1 MRTGFGQGS
10 KDMTNISPQ
19 DKSGWQ
25 FWVDRGGTFTD
36 LVARSPSGDLHTHK
50 LLSENPESYADAAL
64 QGMRDI
70 LGLAGD
76 AALPAAMIDAVKMG
90 TTVATNALLERKG
103 DATLLV
109 VTKGFRDQLRIAY
122 QARPR
127 LFDREIILP
136 EMLYSRIEEVIERVD
151 AADNVLIPLDL
162 DDLAPRLQAAFD
174 TGIRAIAIVL
184 MHGYRV
190 PAHEI
195 AIADLAAKIGYT
207 QISTS
212 HGTSPMIKFVG
223 RGDTTVADAYLS
235 PILRRYIDRLAAD
248 IDQSGGTKLQLMQSN
263 GGLTD
268 ASLFQGKDA
277 ILSGPAGGIVGAVK
291 TAEQAG
297 FDKVITFDMGGTSTD
312 VAHYESGYERVF
324 DTVVAGVRINAPM
337 LLIHTVAAGG
347 GSICRFDQ
355 GRFQVGPQSA
365 GANPGPACY
374 RRGGPLAVTDC
385 NVMLGKLQP
394 QHFPHVFGPNQD
406 EALDATPVRAVFA
419 ALARQVEAETGMVRS
434 GEEIASGFL
443 RIAVENMA
451 NAIKKISVQR
461 GYDVT
466 DYALQCFG
474 GAGGQH
480 ACLIADVLGMK
491 TVLIHPFAGV
501 LSAYGMGL
509 ADVTALRERSVEADL
524 DISLI
529 TQLRNDLNDLAIQ
542 AEAELAH
549 QDVTPERIVT
559 HLFVHLRYDG
569 SDTALGVPFDDIA
582 SMTAAF
588 EAAYQARFGFLMPE
602 KGLVAATISVES
614 IGRNFDVET
623 MTQAVVDE
631 VPNPLDTVSS
641 YMDGAAMQ
649 TPVFDR
655 SAIGV
660 GQKIMGPALII
671 EATGT
676 NVIEPGWQAEMT
688 ALGNLVVRRV
698 VAVAAR
704 VAIGTDCDPVML
716 EVFNNLFMSIAEQ
729 MGYTLQNTA
738 LSVNVK
744 ERLDF
749 SCAIFDPT
757 GALIAN
763 APHMP
768 VHLGSMGESVRA
780 VIRSNAGNINAGDAF
795 VLNNPYNG
803 GTHLP
808 DITVVTPVF
817 DDDNKTILFFVAS
830 RGHHPDVGGRTPG
843 SAPPDSRHIEEEGV
857 LIDNFKLVD
866 AGIYLEAEMR
876 AILDNAK
883 YPARNT
889 DQNIADLRA
898 QLAANEK
905 GLRELY
911 KMVGHYG
918 LNTVQAYM
926 GHVQDNAEESVRRV
940 IDVLKDGSYTYPM
953 DNGQQVAVNI
963 SIDKAN
969 RSALVDF
976 TGTSKQGDNNFNAPA
991 AVCRAAVM
999 YVFRT
1004 LVDDNIPMNEGCL
1017 KPVEIILPD
1026 DCMLRAR
1033 YPAAVIAG
1041 NVETS
1046 QIVTDTLYG
1055 ALGVM
1060 AASQGTMNNFFYG
1073 NATYQYY
1080 ETLCGGSGAGP
1091 GFNGT
1096 DAVHT
1101 HMTNS
1106 RLTDPEVLEWRYPVL
1121 LESFEIRQGSGGKGE
1136 FNGGNG
1142 ARRRLRFL
1150 QDMEAVILANH
1161 RIIPPYGMA
1170 GGDDGAVAN
1179 NWVERQDG
1187 TVETLTSTD
1196 IRAMRVGDVFVIE
1209 TPGGGGYGKPKSA
1222 KNN

>member
-1 MRTGFGQGS
+1 MEITKKTQQQN
-10 KDMTNISPQ
+10 KL
-19 DKSGWQ
+19 GWQ

-36 LVARSPSGDLHTHK
+36 LVARRPDGQLLTHK
-50 LLSENPESYADAAL
+50 LLSENPEAYKDAAL
-64 QGMRDI
+64 QGMRDLLNI
-70 LGLAGD
+70 ARE
-76 AALPAAMIDAVKMG
+76 APLPVNAIDAVKMG

-103 DATLLV
+103 DATILV

-127 LFDREIILP
+127 LFDKKIILP
-136 EMLYSRIEEVIERVD
+136 EMLYERIEEVTERID
-151 AADNVLIPLDL
+151 ANDNIITPLNL
-162 DDLAPRLQAAFD
+162 DDLAPRLRAAFD
-174 TGIRAIAIVL
+174 DGIRAIAIVL
-184 MHGYRV
+184 MHGYRM
-190 PAHEI
+190 PAHEL
-195 AIADLAAKIGYT
+195 AIADLSRSIGFT

-235 PILRRYIDRLAAD
+235 PILRRYIDVLACD
-248 IDQSGGTKLQLMQSN
+248 INQSKGAKLQLMQSN
-263 GGLTD
+263 GGLTG
-268 ASLFQGKDA
+268 AGLFQGKNA

-291 TAEQAG
+291 TAKQAG
-297 FDKVITFDMGGTSTD
+297 FNKIITFDMGGTSTD
-312 VAHYESGYERVF
+312 VAHYKKAYERVF
-324 DTVVAGVRINAPM
+324 DSVVAGIRIHAPM

-355 GRFQVGPQSA
+355 GRFQVGPESA

-385 NVMLGKLQP
+385 NAMLGKLQP
-394 QHFPHVFGPNQD
+394 KYFPHVFGPDQNEPFD
-406 EALDATPVRAVFA
+406 VAPVCDGFSK
-419 ALARQVEAETGMVRS
+419 LAIKVEAETGIKRS

-443 RIAVENMA
+443 RVAVENMA

-466 DYALQCFG
+466 EYALQCFG

-509 ADVTALRERSVEADL
+509 ADVTALRERSIETGL
-524 DISLI
+524 DATILARI
-529 TQLRNDLNDLAIQ
+529 RRELDDLAGQ
-542 AEAELAH
+542 SVSELTG
-549 QDVTPERIVT
+549 QDIDSQRIET
-559 HLFVHLRYDG
+559 HCFVHLRYEG
-569 SDTALGVPFDDIA
+569 SDTALAVAFGPIGD
-582 SMTAAF
+582 MTKEF
-588 EAAYQARFGFLMPE
+588 ETAYQLRFGFLMPN

-614 IGRNFDVET
+614 IGRNFDIESNVILPVDRALET
-623 MTQAVVDE
+623 
-631 VPNPLDTVSS
+631 LDIVQC
-641 YMDGAAMQ
+641 YMDGRFVDTPIYARDQIAA
-649 TPVFDR
+649 
-655 SAIGV
+655 
-660 GQKIMGPALII
+660 GQLLMGPALIT
-671 EATGT
+671 ESTGT
-676 NVIEPGWQAEMT
+676 NVIEPGWQVEMT
-688 ALGNLVVRRV
+688 AIGNLVVRRV
-698 VAVAAR
+698 EALATRVAV
-704 VAIGTDCDPVML
+704 GTNCDPVML

-749 SCAIFDPT
+749 SCAVFDPS

-768 VHLGSMGESVRA
+768 VHLGSMGESVQA
-780 VIRSNAGNINAGDAF
+780 VIRSNNENINPGDAF

-808 DITVVTPVF
+808 DITVISPVF
-817 DDDNKTILFFVAS
+817 DEDGENVLFFVAS

-843 SAPPDSRHIEEEGV
+843 SAPPDSKHIEEEGV

-866 AGIYLEAEMR
+866 AGTYREQEIRE
-876 AILDNAK
+876 ILDSAK

-905 GLRELY
+905 GVRELH

-918 LNTVQAYM
+918 LETVIAYM
-926 GHVQDNAEESVRRV
+926 GYVQDNAEESVRRV
-940 IDVLKDGSYTYPM
+940 IDVLKDGNFTYPM
-953 DNGQQVAVNI
+953 DNGQQVKVTI
-963 SIDKAN
+963 SIHKST
-969 RSALVDF
+969 RSAVVDF
-976 TGTSKQGDNNFNAPA
+976 TGTSKQGANNFNAPA
-991 AVCRAAVM
+991 AVCRAAVL

-1004 LVDDNIPMNEGCL
+1004 LVVDDIPMNEGCL
-1017 KPVEIILPD
+1017 KPIDIILPD
-1026 DCMLRAR
+1026 DCMLRAQ

-1073 NATYQYY
+1073 NATHQYY

-1091 GFNGT
+1091 DFDGT

-1106 RLTDPEVLEWRYPVL
+1106 RLTDPEILEWRYPVL
-1121 LESFEIRQGSGGKGE
+1121 LESFEIRQGSGGAGRHH
-1136 FNGGNG
+1136 GGNG
-1142 ARRRLRFL
+1142 VRRRLRFL
-1150 QDMEAVILANH
+1150 EDMEAVILANH
-1161 RIIPPYGMA
+1161 RIVPPYGMN
-1170 GGDDGAVAN
+1170 GGADGAVGH
-1179 NWVERQDG
+1179 NWVERTDG
-1187 TVETLTSTD
+1187 STEYLTATD
-1196 IRAMRVGDVFVIE
+1196 IRSMKNGDVFVIE
-1209 TPGGGGYGKPKSA
+1209 TPGGGGFGAPYKTIK
-1222 KNN
+1222 

>member
-1 MRTGFGQGS
+1 MN
-10 KDMTNISPQ
+10 DMTA
-19 DKSGWQ
+19 DGKSGWQ

-36 LVARSPSGDLHTHK
+36 LVACDPEGRLVTHK
-50 LLSENPESYADAAL
+50 LLSENPEAYDDAAL
-64 QGMRDI
+64 QGMRDMM
-70 LGLAGD
+70 GLAAD
-76 AALPAAMIDAVKMG
+76 APLPAAQIDAIKMG

-103 DATLLV
+103 DRTLLV
-109 VTKGFRDQLRIAY
+109 VTRGFRDQLRIAY

-127 LFDREIILP
+127 LFDQHIVLP
-136 EMLYSRIEEVIERVD
+136 EMLYERIEEVTERVD
-151 AADNVLIPLDL
+151 AKDNILIPLDL
-162 DDLAPRLQAAFD
+162 DDLEPRLQHAYD
-174 TGIRAIAIVL
+174 DGMRAIAIVL

-190 PAHEI
+190 TVHEEKI
-195 AIADLAAKIGYT
+195 AALAKKIGFT

-248 IDQSGGTKLQLMQSN
+248 LDKGAPTKLQMMQSN

-268 ASLFQGKDA
+268 AALFQGKDA

-291 TAEQAG
+291 TANQAG

-312 VAHYESGYERVF
+312 VAHFDGAYERVF
-324 DTVVAGVRINAPM
+324 DTMVAGVRIYAPM

-347 GSICRFDQ
+347 GSLCRFDN
-355 GRFQVGPQSA
+355 GRFQVGPESA

-394 QHFPHVFGPNQD
+394 KFFPSVFGPDQN
-406 EALDATPVRAVFA
+406 APLDAAPVHQKFAELADEVAQTTGVRMTP
-419 ALARQVEAETGMVRS
+419 EA
-434 GEEIASGFL
+434 IANGFL
-443 RIAVENMA
+443 KIAVENMA

-480 ACLIADVLGMK
+480 ACLIADVLGMT

-509 ADVTALRERSVEADL
+509 ADVTALREKSVESA
-524 DISLI
+524 
-529 TQLRNDLNDLAIQ
+529 LNDAMLGVL
-542 AEAELAH
+542 EAELNQLASETKTELAG
-549 QDVTPERIVT
+549 QDIAPDQIETR
-559 HLFVHLRYDG
+559 LFVHLRYEG
-569 SDTALGVPFDDIA
+569 SDTAIAVPFGKV
-582 SMTAAF
+582 AAMQAAYD
-588 EAAYQARFGFLMPE
+588 AAYQSRFGFLMPD
-602 KGLVAATISVES
+602 KGLVAAMVSVES
-614 IGRNFDVET
+614 IGHTFSL
-623 MTQAVVDE
+623 AASHI
-631 VPNPLDTVSS
+631 P
-641 YMDGAAMQ
+641 DGAKAPQADDVITAYMADEFME
-649 TPVFDR
+649 TPVYQRDKIL
-655 SAIGV
+655 A
-660 GQKIMGPALII
+660 GQRISGPALVI

-676 NVIEPGWQAEMT
+676 NVIEPGWEAEMT
-688 ALGNLVVRRV
+688 SLGNLVLRRV
-698 VAVAAR
+698 VALERR

-749 SCAIFDPT
+749 SCAIFDAS

-780 VIRSNAGNINAGDAF
+780 VLRDNAGAIAPGDAY

-817 DDDNKTILFFVAS
+817 ESADSDRILFFVAS

-843 SAPPDSRHIEEEGV
+843 SAPPDSAHIVEEGV
-857 LIDNFKLVD
+857 LINNFKLVD
-866 AGIYLEAEMR
+866 QGTYREDEMR
-876 AILDNAK
+876 AILTGAK
-883 YPARNT
+883 YPARNP

-905 GLRELY
+905 GVRELH
-911 KMVGHYG
+911 KMVGQYG
-918 LNTVQAYM
+918 LDTVTAYM

-940 IDVLKDGSYTYPM
+940 IDRLKTGTFTYPM
-953 DNGQQVAVNI
+953 DNGQQVKVTI
-963 SIDKAN
+963 SINKKD
-969 RSALVDF
+969 RSAVVDF
-976 TGTSKQGDNNFNAPA
+976 TGTSPQNANNFNAPA
-991 AVCRAAVM
+991 AVCRAAVL

-1004 LVDDNIPMNEGCL
+1004 LVAEDIPMNEGCL
-1017 KPVEIILPD
+1017 KPVEIILPE
-1026 DCMLRAR
+1026 DCMLNAQ

-1060 AASQGTMNNFFYG
+1060 AAAQGTMNNFFYG

-1091 GFNGT
+1091 DFDGT

-1121 LESFEIRQGSGGKGE
+1121 LESFEIRHGSGGTGAHH
-1136 FNGGNG
+1136 GGNG
-1142 ARRRLRFL
+1142 VRRRLRFL
-1150 QDMEAVILANH
+1150 EEMEAVILANH
-1161 RIIPPYGMA
+1161 RIVPPYGMN
-1170 GGDDGAVAN
+1170 GGAPGAVGR
-1179 NWVERQDG
+1179 NWVERTDG
-1187 TVETLTSTD
+1187 SVDAFGATD
-1196 IRAMRVGDVFVIE
+1196 YRQMAPGDVFVIE
-1209 TPGGGGYGKPKSA
+1209 TPGGGGFGKRVNK
-1222 KNN
+1222 

>member
-1 MRTGFGQGS
+1 MDGLVGKETA
-10 KDMTNISPQ
+10 
-19 DKSGWQ
+19 GWQ

-36 LVARSPSGDLHTHK
+36 VVARTPDGTLKTHK
-50 LLSENPESYADAAL
+50 LLSENPEAYDDAAL
-64 QGMRDI
+64 QGIRD
-70 LGLAGD
+70 LLQLAPTD
-76 AALPAAMIDAVKMG
+76 AIPEDAIDAVKMG

-103 DATLLV
+103 DRTLLV

-127 LFDREIILP
+127 LFDMHIKLP
-136 EMLYSRIEEVIERVD
+136 EMLYERIEEADERVTAKD
-151 AADNVLIPLDL
+151 EVLRPLDL

-174 TGIRAIAIVL
+174 DGIRSIAIVL

-190 PAHEI
+190 QAHEI
-195 AIADLAAKIGYT
+195 MIADLARKIGFS

-212 HGTSPMIKFVG
+212 HETSSMIKFVG

-235 PILRRYIDRLAAD
+235 PILRRYIDRIAGALGAVN
-248 IDQSGGTKLQLMQSN
+248 LQMMQSN
-263 GGLTD
+263 GGLTGAD
-268 ASLFQGKDA
+268 LFQGKDA

-297 FDKVITFDMGGTSTD
+297 FGKVITFDMGGTSTD
-312 VAHYESGYERVF
+312 VAHYDSEYERVF
-324 DTVVAGVRINAPM
+324 ETQVAGVRMHAPM

-347 GSICRFDQ
+347 GSLCQFDGARF
-355 GRFQVGPQSA
+355 RVGPESA

-394 QHFPHVFGPNQD
+394 DFFPSVFGPEQN
-406 EALDATPVRAVFA
+406 EPLDAQVVKEKFTALAKDVRAA
-419 ALARQVEAETGMVRS
+419 TGVERTA
-434 GEEIASGFL
+434 EEIAEGFL

-480 ACLIADVLGMK
+480 ACLIADVLGMN
-491 TVLIHPFAGV
+491 TVLVHPFAGV

-509 ADVTALRERSVEADL
+509 ADVRALRERTVEAPL
-524 DISLI
+524 DAALLPRLE
-529 TQLRNDLNDLAIQ
+529 TEL
-542 AEAELAH
+542 AELAGVAGDEVLG
-549 QDVTPERIVT
+549 QGIAEDKIEMLR
-559 HLFVHLRYDG
+559 FVHLRYDG
-569 SDTALGVPFDDIA
+569 SDTSLQVPYGSVEDMI
-582 SMTAAF
+582 
-588 EAAYQARFGFLMPE
+588 AAYESSYRARFGFLMPG
-602 KGLVAATISVES
+602 KGVVAATISVEA
-614 IGRNFDVET
+614 IGHTFDLEAT
-623 MTQAVVDE
+623 MIENRGEDLSSVSTIEAYMGGGFVD
-631 VPNPLDTVSS
+631 
-641 YMDGAAMQ
+641 
-649 TPVFDR
+649 TPVFERDHIP
-655 SAIGV
+655 ADA
-660 GQKIMGPALII
+660 KIDGPALII
-671 EATGT
+671 ESTGT
-676 NVIEPGWQAEMT
+676 TIVEPGWQAEMT
-688 ALGNLVVRRV
+688 KIGNLLLRRV
-698 VAVAAR
+698 EPR
-704 VAIGTDCDPVML
+704 PERLAIGTSSDPVML

-749 SCAIFDPT
+749 SCAIFDAT
-757 GALIAN
+757 GSLIAN

-780 VIRSNAGNINAGDAF
+780 VIRDNEGKIKPGDSY

-808 DITVVTPVF
+808 DITVITPVF
-817 DDDNKTILFFVAS
+817 DQDEILFFVAC
-830 RGHHPDVGGRTPG
+830 RGHHPDIGGKTPG
-843 SAPPDSRHIEEEGV
+843 SAPPDSAHVDEEGV

-866 AGIYLEAEMR
+866 AGTYREAEMFELLGS
-876 AILDNAK
+876 AI
-883 YPARNT
+883 YPARNPE
-889 DQNIADLRA
+889 QNIADLRA

-905 GLRELY
+905 GVQELH
-911 KMVGHYG
+911 KMVRQYG
-918 LNTVQAYM
+918 LDTVLAYM

-940 IDVLKDGSYTYPM
+940 IDVLSDGDFTYKM
-953 DNGQQVAVNI
+953 DNGQQVRVKI
-963 SIDKAN
+963 SIERET
-969 RSALVDF
+969 RSATVDF
-976 TGTSKQGDNNFNAPA
+976 TGTSPQGPNNFNAPA
-991 AVCRAAVM
+991 AVCRAAVL

-1004 LVDDNIPMNEGCL
+1004 LVDDDIPMNEGCL
-1017 KPVEIILPD
+1017 KPIRIILPE
-1026 DCMLRAR
+1026 DCMLRAQ

-1060 AASQGTMNNFFYG
+1060 AAAQGTMNNFIYG
-1073 NATYQYY
+1073 NDAYQYY

-1121 LESFEIRQGSGGKGE
+1121 LESFEIREGSGGAGQYKG
-1136 FNGGNG
+1136 GDGV
-1142 ARRRLRFL
+1142 RRRTRFL
-1150 QDMEAVILANH
+1150 EAMDAVILANH

-1170 GGDDGAVAN
+1170 GGEDAAVGR
-1179 NWVERQDG
+1179 NWVERVDG
-1187 TVETLTSTD
+1187 SIEELTATD
-1196 IRAMRVGDVFVIE
+1196 LRQMNPGDVFVIE
-1209 TPGGGGYGKPKSA
+1209 TPGGGGFGKKDGEGT
-1222 KNN
+1222 

>member
-1 MRTGFGQGS
+1 MNE
-10 KDMTNISPQ
+10 MTNR

-36 LVARSPSGDLHTHK
+36 LVACRPDGQLVTHK
-50 LLSENPESYADAAL
+50 LLSENPEAYDDAAL
-64 QGMRDI
+64 QGIRD
-70 LGLAGD
+70 LMGVASD
-76 AALPAAMIDAVKMG
+76 APLPADQIDAIKMG

-103 DATLLV
+103 DRTLLV
-109 VTKGFRDQLRIAY
+109 VTRGFRDQLRIAY

-127 LFDREIILP
+127 LFDQHIILP
-136 EMLYSRIEEVIERVD
+136 EMLYERIEEVTERVD
-151 AADNVLIPLDL
+151 ANDNIIVPLDL
-162 DDLAPRLQAAFD
+162 DDLKPRLQSAYD
-174 TGIRAIAIVL
+174 DGIRAIAIVL

-190 PAHEI
+190 TTHEEKI
-195 AIADLAAKIGYT
+195 AALAKTIGFS

-212 HGTSPMIKFVG
+212 HATSPMIKFVG

-235 PILRRYIDRLAAD
+235 PILRRYIDRLATDLDGSA
-248 IDQSGGTKLQLMQSN
+248 QTKLQMMQSN

-268 ASLFQGKDA
+268 AALFQGKDA

-291 TAEQAG
+291 TAKQAG

-312 VAHYESGYERVF
+312 VAHHDGGYERVF
-324 DTVVAGVRINAPM
+324 DTMVAGVRIHAPM

-347 GSICRFDQ
+347 GSLCRFDN
-355 GRFQVGPQSA
+355 GRFQVGPESA

-394 QHFPHVFGPNQD
+394 KFFPSVFGPNQD
-406 EALDATPVRAVFA
+406 EPLDPAPVKQQFA
-419 ALARQVEAETGMVRS
+419 ALAKDIANTSGVELTAES
-434 GEEIASGFL
+434 IASGFL
-443 RIAVENMA
+443 KIAVENMA

-480 ACLIADVLGMK
+480 ACLIADVLGMT

-509 ADVTALRERSVEADL
+509 ADVTALREKSIEAAL
-524 DISLI
+524 DDALI
-529 TQLRNDLNDLAIQ
+529 DTLQRELDRLAADTQ
-542 AEAELAH
+542 AELRR
-549 QDVTPERIVT
+549 QDIAADRIET
-559 HLFVHLRYDG
+559 HLFVHVRYDG
-569 SDTALGVPFDDIA
+569 SDTALPVPFGSLAEMQSAYD
-582 SMTAAF
+582 
-588 EAAYQARFGFLMPE
+588 AAYQSRFGFLMPG
-602 KGLVAATISVES
+602 KGLVAAMVSVES
-614 IGRNFDVET
+614 IGHTFQLDSAQISAASTAPQADDVITAYMADNFVET
-623 MTQAVVDE
+623 
-631 VPNPLDTVSS
+631 
-641 YMDGAAMQ
+641 
-649 TPVFDR
+649 PVYHR
-655 SAIGV
+655 E
-660 GQKIMGPALII
+660 KIMAGQRVSGPALII

-688 ALGNLVVRRV
+688 PIGNLVVRRV
-698 VAVAAR
+698 VPLQR
-704 VAIGTDCDPVML
+704 RQAIGTDCDPVML

-749 SCAIFDPT
+749 SCAIFDAT

-780 VIRSNAGNINAGDAF
+780 VLRDNAGKIAPGDAY

-817 DDDNKTILFFVAS
+817 ESANSDHILFFVAS

-843 SAPPDSRHIEEEGV
+843 SAPPDSAHIVEEGV
-857 LIDNFKLVD
+857 LINNFKLVD
-866 AGIYLEAEMR
+866 QGTYREAEMR
-876 AILDNAK
+876 AVLTGAK
-883 YPARNT
+883 YPARNPE
-889 DQNIADLRA
+889 QNIADLRA

-905 GLRELY
+905 GVRELH
-911 KMVGHYG
+911 KMVGQYG
-918 LNTVQAYM
+918 LDTVIAYM

-940 IDVLKDGSYTYPM
+940 IDRLKTGKFTYPM
-953 DNGQQVAVNI
+953 DNGQQVQVAI
-963 SIDKAN
+963 SINKTD
-969 RSALVDF
+969 RSAIVDF
-976 TGTSKQGDNNFNAPA
+976 TGTSPQSPNNYNAPA
-991 AVCRAAVM
+991 AVCRAAVL

-1004 LVDDNIPMNEGCL
+1004 LVAEDIPMNEGCL
-1017 KPVEIILPD
+1017 KPVKIILPE
-1026 DCMLRAR
+1026 DCMLNAQ

-1060 AASQGTMNNFFYG
+1060 AAAQGTMNNFFYG

-1091 GFNGT
+1091 HFDGT

-1121 LESFEIRQGSGGKGE
+1121 LESFEIRHGSGGAGAH
-1136 FNGGNG
+1136 NGGNG
-1142 ARRRLRFL
+1142 VRRRLRFL
-1150 QDMEAVILANH
+1150 ETMEAVILANH
-1161 RIIPPYGMA
+1161 RTVPPYGMN
-1170 GGDDGAVAN
+1170 GGAAGAVGR
-1179 NWVERQDG
+1179 NWVERTDG
-1187 TVETLTSTD
+1187 TINEFGATGL
-1196 IRAMRVGDVFVIE
+1196 REMAPGDVFVIE
-1209 TPGGGGYGKPKSA
+1209 TPGGGGFGKAGQKL
-1222 KNN
+1222 KE

>member
-1 MRTGFGQGS
+1 MNEVATKG
-10 KDMTNISPQ
+10 T
-19 DKSGWQ
+19 SGWQ

-36 LVARSPSGDLHTHK
+36 LVACRPDGRLVTHK
-50 LLSENPESYADAAL
+50 LLSENPEAYNDAAL
-64 QGMRDI
+64 QGIRDI
-70 LGLAGD
+70 LGLAAD
-76 AALPAAMIDAVKMG
+76 AALSAEQIDTIKMG
-90 TTVATNALLERKG
+90 TTVATNALLERTG
-103 DATLLV
+103 DRTLLV
-109 VTKGFRDQLRIAY
+109 VTRGFRDQLRIAY

-127 LFDREIILP
+127 LFDQHIVLP
-136 EMLYSRIEEVIERVD
+136 EMLYEQIEEVSERVD
-151 AADNVLIPLDL
+151 ANDNILLPLDL

-174 TGIRAIAIVL
+174 VGIRAIAIVL

-190 PAHEI
+190 PAHEQKI
-195 AIADLAAKIGYT
+195 AALAKRIGFS

-212 HGTSPMIKFVG
+212 HGTSPLIKFVG

-235 PILRRYIDRLAAD
+235 PILRRYIDRLAGDLDTSAE
-248 IDQSGGTKLQLMQSN
+248 TKLQMMQSN

-268 ASLFQGKDA
+268 ARLFQGKDA

-291 TAEQAG
+291 TASQAG

-312 VAHYESGYERVF
+312 VAHYEGAYERVF
-324 DTVVAGVRINAPM
+324 DTMVAGVRIHAPM

-347 GSICRFDQ
+347 GSICRFDN

-394 QHFPHVFGPNQD
+394 GFFPSVFGPNQD
-406 EALDATPVRAVFA
+406 EPLDVVPVKRQFT
-419 ALARQVEAETGMVRS
+419 ALAEEVSRTNGVTLSVEA
-434 GEEIASGFL
+434 IASGFL
-443 RIAVENMA
+443 KIAVENMA

-480 ACLIADVLGMK
+480 ACLIADVLGMT

-509 ADVTALRERSVEADL
+509 ADVRALREKTVEAPLNAAVL
-524 DISLI
+524 DKLQAQLDSLAGE
-529 TQLRNDLNDLAIQ
+529 TT
-542 AEAELAH
+542 AELLQ
-549 QDVTPERIVT
+549 QDIATDRIET
-559 HLFVHLRYDG
+559 NLFVHLRYDG
-569 SDTALGVPFDDIA
+569 SDTALPVAFDNLDR
-582 SMTAAF
+582 MQAAYD
-588 EAAYQARFGFLMPE
+588 AAYQSRFGFLMPD
-602 KGLVAATISVES
+602 KRLVAAMVSVES
-614 IGRNFDVET
+614 IGHTFQLTHSQLPAAAGAPDVDDVISAYMADAYVET
-623 MTQAVVDE
+623 PVYQRDKILAGQR
-631 VPNPLDTVSS
+631 VP
-641 YMDGAAMQ
+641 
-649 TPVFDR
+649 
-655 SAIGV
+655 
-660 GQKIMGPALII
+660 GPALII

-676 NVIEPGWQAEMT
+676 NVIEPGWEAEMT
-688 ALGNLVVRRV
+688 AIGNLVVRRV
-698 VAVAAR
+698 VALQR
-704 VAIGTDCDPVML
+704 HLAIGTDCDPVML

-749 SCAIFDPT
+749 SCAVFDAS

-780 VIRSNAGNINAGDAF
+780 VLRDNAGEIAPGDAY

-817 DDDNKTILFFVAS
+817 ESSESNKILFFVAS

-843 SAPPDSRHIEEEGV
+843 SAPPDSAHIVEEGV
-857 LIDNFKLVD
+857 LINNFKLVD
-866 AGIYLEAEMR
+866 RGIYRENEMR
-876 AILDNAK
+876 ALLTGAK
-883 YPARNT
+883 YPARNP

-905 GLRELY
+905 GVRELD
-911 KMVGHYG
+911 KMVGQYG
-918 LNTVQAYM
+918 LDTVIAYM
-926 GHVQDNAEESVRRV
+926 WHVQDNAEESVRRV
-940 IDVLKDGSYTYPM
+940 IDRLDSGSFTYPM
-953 DNGQQVAVNI
+953 DNGQQVQVAI
-963 SIDKAN
+963 SIDRSD
-969 RSALVDF
+969 RSAVVDF
-976 TGTSKQGDNNFNAPA
+976 SGTSPQSANNFNAPA
-991 AVCRAAVM
+991 AVCRAAVL
-999 YVFRT
+999 YFFRT
-1004 LVDDNIPMNEGCL
+1004 LVDEDIPMNEGCL
-1017 KPVEIILPD
+1017 KPVDIILPEN
-1026 DCMLRAR
+1026 CMLNAQ

-1060 AASQGTMNNFFYG
+1060 AAAQGTMNNFFYG

-1091 GFNGT
+1091 DFDGT

-1121 LESFEIRQGSGGKGE
+1121 LESFEIRHESGGVGAHS
-1136 FNGGNG
+1136 GGNG
-1142 ARRRLRFL
+1142 VRRRLRFL
-1150 QDMEAVILANH
+1150 EHMEAVILANH

-1170 GGDDGAVAN
+1170 GGGAGEVGR
-1179 NWVERQDG
+1179 NWVERSDG
-1187 TVETLTSTD
+1187 SIDEFGATGLRD
-1196 IRAMRVGDVFVIE
+1196 MAPGDVFVIE
-1209 TPGGGGYGKPKSA
+1209 TPGGGGFGKPDKSNA
-1222 KNN
+1222 E

>member
-76 AALPAAMIDAVKMG
+76 AALPAAIIDAVKMG

-195 AIADLAAKIGYT
+195 AIADLAAKIGFT

-559 HLFVHLRYDG
+559 HLFVYLRYDG

-623 MTQAVVDE
+623 MTQAVSDE

-780 VIRSNAGNINAGDAF
+780 VIRSNAGNINGGDAF

-1187 TVETLTSTD
+1187 TIETLTSTD
-1196 IRAMRVGDVFVIE
+1196 IREMRVGDVFVIE
-1209 TPGGGGYGKPKSA
+1209 TPGGGGYGKLKSA